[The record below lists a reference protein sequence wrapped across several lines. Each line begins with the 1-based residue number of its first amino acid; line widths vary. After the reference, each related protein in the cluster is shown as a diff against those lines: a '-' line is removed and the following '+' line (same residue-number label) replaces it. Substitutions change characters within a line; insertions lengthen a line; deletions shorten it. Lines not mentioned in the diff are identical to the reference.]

1 MKGERCRIVGLTGG
15 IGAGKS
21 VVARILREKGFEVYD
36 CDREAKI
43 LMEHSEY
50 IVASLRNRFGELCY
64 HPDGHLNRPFLS
76 EKIFSSEEER
86 LWLNALIHE
95 AVRADIRRCI
105 ENEHNGRE
113 VLFVESAILHTSRL
127 DRACC
132 CVWLVTAP
140 ESLRFTRALQRGGI
154 GVDNLQARMLA
165 QKKEFDAIECSCI
178 IEIDN
183 SGSRSLLRQI
193 DDALETICKK

>member
-1 MKGERCRIVGLTGG
+1 MKGEKCRIVGLTGG

-36 CDREAKI
+36 CDREAKL

-50 IVASLRNRFGELCY
+50 IVASLSERFGDGCY
-64 HPDGHLNRPFLS
+64 HSDGRLNRPFLS
-76 EKIFSSEEER
+76 DRIFSSEEER

-95 AVRADIRRCI
+95 AVRNDICRRI
-105 ENEHNGRE
+105 DQEEKGRE

-127 DRACC
+127 DLSCDS
-132 CVWLVTAP
+132 VWLVTAP
-140 ESLRFTRALQRGGI
+140 ESLRFTRAMQRGGI
-154 GVDNLQARMLA
+154 GVENLKARMLA
-165 QKKEFDAIECSCI
+165 QKREFDAIECSSI
-178 IEIDN
+178 VVIDN

-193 DDALETICKK
+193 DDSLENITKE